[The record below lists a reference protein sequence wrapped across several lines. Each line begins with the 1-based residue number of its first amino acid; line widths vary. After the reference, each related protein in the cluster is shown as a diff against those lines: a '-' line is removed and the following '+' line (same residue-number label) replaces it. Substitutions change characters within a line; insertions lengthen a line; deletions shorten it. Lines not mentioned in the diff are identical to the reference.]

1 MGAKEYLGDEQH
13 FPCCCFEHSSAEEHT
28 KTTGAEEY
36 HGAEEPPTPPNFVA
50 KRFSLSEAKISSAT
64 SIAGDLLEMSLGTWP
79 VRFALHRSKKGH

>member
-1 MGAKEYLGDEQH
+1 MNSIFLVAVL
-13 FPCCCFEHSSAEEHT
+13 STANAEEHT